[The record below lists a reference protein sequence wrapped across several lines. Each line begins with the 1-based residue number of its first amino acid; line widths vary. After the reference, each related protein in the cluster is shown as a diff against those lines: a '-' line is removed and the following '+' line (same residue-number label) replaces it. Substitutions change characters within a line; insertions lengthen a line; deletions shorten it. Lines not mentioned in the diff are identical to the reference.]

1 MILPVISRLLNSALR
16 PFDVAVIRRRTL
28 LERFQEYDDKYSN
41 PWFVKGQLPNGAA
54 EYLRYDNPRLTEY
67 KRRYKGHPASQHSVW
82 QPEQLVKKMTLQ
94 YFRGDNQ
101 YIWQTRRV
109 KRDLLISYAVST
121 YYVKR
126 IDALGLLDRLDED
139 GLFGAITYNIDHER
153 TVSRDLLD
161 SILEISFLQRQLNL
175 SEMPSV
181 RVLDIGAG
189 YGRLAYRLAKAL
201 PNLEMVF
208 CADAVPESTFLCEY
222 YLRYRGVTDKAEAIP
237 LDRID
242 EVLATNRIDIVTN
255 IHSFPEC
262 PMESISWWLDLIW
275 RYKIKHF
282 MLVVQNGVL
291 LSTEADGTRRDFRP
305 LLEMRGFELVAK
317 ELIYAPGMV
326 ASTYGLYPD

>member
-1 MILPVISRLLNSALR
+1 MN
-16 PFDVAVIRRRTL
+16 
-28 LERFQEYDDKYSN
+28 
-41 PWFVKGQLPNGAA
+41 
-54 EYLRYDNPRLTEY
+54 
-67 KRRYKGHPASQHSVW
+67 
-82 QPEQLVKKMTLQ
+82 LQ

-101 YIWQTRRV
+101 YIWQSRRV
-109 KRDLLISYAVST
+109 KRDPLISYAVST

-126 IDALGLLDRLDED
+126 IDALGLLNRLDED

-189 YGRLAYRLAKAL
+189 YGRLAYRPAKAL
-201 PNLEMVF
+201 PNLEIVF
-208 CADAVPESTFLCEY
+208 CADAVSESTFLCEY

-262 PMESISWWLDLIW
+262 PMESISWCLDLIW
-275 RYKIKHF
+275 RYKIKYF
-282 MLVVQNGVL
+282 MLVVEKGVL

-317 ELIYAPGMV
+317 EPIYAPGTV
-326 ASTYGLYPD
+326 ASTYGLYPDRCLYLFGNTATRA